1 MNSSQPSEKEPW
13 KKFKGLYQ
21 LYKSDLSSG
30 EIERLI
36 RRDVPGLYDFY
47 VRDMEKPDAKRNKLS
62 RFIFFV
68 RNFFVAFLMKLTA
81 ARRLFYTLAIIFFF
95 YGLANGL
102 NNWVL
107 LGFVILN
114 ILLALE
120 VADKLLA
127 KDELAV
133 AREIQMSLMPK
144 MAPSNL
150 PFEMACISEPARE
163 VGGDY
168 YDFIK
173 SNHDHNHTYLVIAD
187 VKGKGMA
194 AALYMVRVQALLQYL
209 LDKHHSPT
217 DILIA
222 LNKNIR
228 RIMRHDYFISMALCS
243 IEPDATIR
251 FSRAGHMPLIHYS
264 DRQQQCFSVE
274 PRGIAVGLENNLL
287 FEKTIE
293 EITVTPEK
301 KDVLVFYTDGVVE
314 TMDSARNQY
323 GETALQ
329 KVISE
334 KAHLPAQQIL
344 EAILQEVTR
353 FRGINPP
360 IDDLTLIV
368 MKKS

>member
-1 MNSSQPSEKEPW
+1 MNSAQPSEKEHW
-13 KKFKGLYQ
+13 KNLKRLYQ
-21 LYKSDLSSG
+21 LYKSDLTTG

-36 RRDVPGLYDFY
+36 KRDVPGLYDFY
-47 VRDMEKPDAKRNKLS
+47 VRDLEKPDEKRNKVS

-68 RNFFVAFLMKLTA
+68 RNFLVAFLLRLTA
-81 ARRLFYTLAIIFFF
+81 ARRLFYSLAIIFFF
-95 YGLANGL
+95 FGLASGID
-102 NNWVL
+102 NWVW

-114 ILLALE
+114 VLLALE

-144 MAPSNL
+144 TAPVNL
-150 PFEMACISEPARE
+150 PFEVACFSEPARE

-168 YDFIK
+168 YDFID
-173 SNHDHNHTYLVIAD
+173 SNHQQNRTYLVIAD

-243 IEPDATIR
+243 IEPDASIR

-264 DRQQQCFSVE
+264 SRLHSCLSVE
-274 PRGIAVGLENNLL
+274 PRGIAVGLENSML

-293 EITVTPEK
+293 EVTVTPDK
-301 KDVLVFYTDGVVE
+301 NDVLVFYTDGVVE
-314 TMDSARNQY
+314 TMDSAKNQY
-323 GETALQ
+323 GENALLQ
-329 KVISE
+329 VISE
-334 KAHLPAQQIL
+334 KAHLPADQIL
-344 EAILQEVTR
+344 NAILQEVTR
-353 FRGINPP
+353 FRGLNPP

>member
-1 MNSSQPSEKEPW
+1 MKSTQASTKEHGKSL
-13 KKFKGLYQ
+13 KKLYQ
-21 LYKSDLSSG
+21 LYKSDLTPG
-30 EIERLI
+30 EIEKLI
-36 RRDVPGLYDFY
+36 KRDVPGLYDFY
-47 VRDMEKPDAKRNKLS
+47 VRDMEKPDEKRNKIS
-62 RFIFFV
+62 RFNFFI
-68 RNFFVAFLMKLTA
+68 RNFFVAFLLKLTP
-81 ARRLFYTLAIIFFF
+81 ARRLFYSLAIIFFF
-95 YGLANGL
+95 FGLTRSNSK
-102 NNWVL
+102 WVL
-107 LGFVILN
+107 VGFIILN

-144 MAPSNL
+144 AAPVHL
-150 PFEMACISEPARE
+150 PYQVACFSEPARE

-168 YDFIK
+168 YDFIDA
-173 SNHDHNHTYLVIAD
+173 NHQQNRTYLVIAD

-243 IEPDATIR
+243 VEPDASIR
-251 FSRAGHMPLIHYS
+251 FSRAGHMPLIHLS
-264 DRQQQCFSVE
+264 SRLHSCRSVE
-274 PRGIAVGLENNLL
+274 PKGIAVGLENNML

-293 EITVTPEK
+293 EITVTPDK
-301 KDVLVFYTDGVVE
+301 NDVLVFYTDGVVE

-323 GETALQ
+323 GESTLQ
-329 KVISE
+329 RVISE
-334 KAHLPAQQIL
+334 NAHLPSEQIL
-344 EAILQEVTR
+344 KAVLQDVTR
-353 FRGINPP
+353 FRGLNPP
-360 IDDLTLIV
+360 NDDLTLIV